1 MTTDVVVVT
10 TVTDSQEAAQQIA
23 NLLIERRLAACA
35 QVSGP
40 ITSTYWWEGE
50 IESATEWAVAA
61 KTTAGKAGEVRAA
74 IVAAHSYDVPEV
86 LETPVLAGHPPY
98 LAWVQAETAEPSAA

>member
-10 TVTDSQEAAQQIA
+10 TVTDSQQAAQQIA
-23 NLLIERRLAACA
+23 NALIERRLAACV

-61 KTTAGKAGEVRAA
+61 KTTVGRAQLCKQA
-74 IVAAHSYDVPEV
+74 IVEEHSYDVPEV
-86 LETPVLAGHPPY
+86 LVTPVIDGTQAY
-98 LAWVQAETAEPSAA
+98 LEWVVSESGPQPS

>member
-10 TVTDSQEAAQQIA
+10 TVTGSQEEAQRIS
-23 NLLIERRLAACA
+23 NLLIEQRLAACA

-50 IESATEWAVAA
+50 IESANEWAVAA
-61 KTTAGKAGEVRAA
+61 KTTAGKAAACRAA
-74 IVAAHSYDVPEV
+74 IVEAHSYDVPEV
-86 LETPVLAGHPPY
+86 LETPVLGGHPPY
-98 LAWVQAETAEPSAA
+98 LHWVSRETSAT